1 MYISGQKSLN
11 LDIEFMLISHS
22 TLLQYIAIKSIM
34 GLKPFSSRIP
44 I

>member
-1 MYISGQKSLN
+1 MYISGQKSPN

-22 TLLQYIAIKSIM
+22 TLLQYITIKSVM